1 MNISNTDDNKNLT
14 SNSLGFYLYELLGV
28 DYSGIYITSVELRDI
43 SERLGFDIKLTD
55 NHKMFGEILKLS
67 QKDGRTAEALGF
79 IKELVNGRISTYKE
93 LAERFGGAAERIEEW
108 QIKAARASRKIDNAI
123 KEVKNESVS

>member
-28 DYSGIYITSVELRDI
+28 DYSGIYITSIELRDI
-43 SERLGFDIKLTD
+43 SEKLGLEIKLTD
-55 NHKMFGEILKLS
+55 NHKMFGEILKFA
-67 QKDGRTAEALGF
+67 QKDGRTAEALGL

-93 LAERFGGAAERIEEW
+93 LAERFGGAADRIEEW

>member
-1 MNISNTDDNKNLT
+1 MNISNTNNNKNLT

-28 DYSGIYITSVELRDI
+28 DYSGIYITSIELRGI
-43 SERLGFDIKLTD
+43 AEKLGLDIKLTD
-55 NHKMFGEILKLS
+55 NHKMFGEILTLT
-67 QKDGRTAEALGF
+67 QKEGRTAETLGL
-79 IKELVNGRISTYKE
+79 IKELVNSRISIYKE
-93 LAERFGGAAERIEEW
+93 LAERFGGAADRIEEW